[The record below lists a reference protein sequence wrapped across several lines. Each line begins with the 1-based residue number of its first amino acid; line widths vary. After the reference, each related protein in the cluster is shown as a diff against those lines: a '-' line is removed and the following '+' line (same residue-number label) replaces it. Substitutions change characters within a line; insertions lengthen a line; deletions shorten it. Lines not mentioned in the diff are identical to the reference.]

1 MNEEE
6 QSEWPYWKA
15 AISCLPSQ
23 EMRDAAWEFFVR
35 HLAQN
40 PKMADTFSGVILV
53 MQANGLYMLKV
64 PKLVHD
70 EALVPLGREVSRL
83 RDEMAGVGQSSR
95 GRSRSDTFAVC
106 EKARQVAEAA
116 ATAAKE
122 LDDAIRDGW
131 REVNTEKLAGRIQ
144 EEVETA
150 LLRPLAAQCRQ
161 VEEMTPAL
169 KDAADQLKES
179 ACKLRA
185 FHFKGIL
192 VVMLAACLVVMG
204 GCFSFGWWKLSRHYD
219 RMVDAALK
227 RILSVNA
234 GNQEAFTRLTE
245 INVPIRVLPVTDA
258 KKRTIS
264 RKFALVMDHAENVAI
279 EDIPDGKRAAIY
291 FEKASY

>member
-1 MNEEE
+1 MNE
-6 QSEWPYWKA
+6 QDEWPYWKA
-15 AISCLPSQ
+15 AISCLPTQ

-83 RDEMAGVGQSSR
+83 RDEMAETLSR
-95 GRSRSDTFAVC
+95 HAEVTKDTFAVC
-106 EKARQVAEAA
+106 EKTRQVAEAA
-116 ATAAKE
+116 AKAAKE
-122 LDDAIRDGW
+122 LDDAIRHGW
-131 REVNTEKLAGRIQ
+131 REVNTEKLAVRIQ
-144 EEVETA
+144 GELETA
-150 LLRPLAAQCRQ
+150 LLRPLVAQCRQ

-169 KDAADQLKES
+169 KDAADQLEES
-179 ACKLRA
+179 ARKLRS

-192 VVMLAACLVVMG
+192 AVMLAACLVVMG
-204 GCFSFGWWKLSRHYD
+204 GSFAYGWWNLSRHYD

-245 INVPIRVLPVTDA
+245 MNVPIRVLPVTDS
-258 KKRTIS
+258 KKQTIP
-264 RKFALVMDHAENVAI
+264 RKFALVMDHAEDVAV
-279 EDIPDGKRAAIY
+279 EDTPDGKRVAIY
-291 FEKASY
+291 FEKAAH

>member
-1 MNEEE
+1 MSE
-6 QSEWPYWKA
+6 QDEWPYWKA

-83 RDEMAGVGQSSR
+83 HDEMTVTVSR
-95 GRSRSDTFAVC
+95 HAEITRDAFAVC
-106 EKARQVAEAA
+106 EKTRQVAEAA
-116 ATAAKE
+116 AMAAKE
-122 LDDAIRDGW
+122 LDETIRDGW
-131 REVNTEKLAGRIQ
+131 KEVNTEKLAGRIQ
-144 EEVETA
+144 EELEAA

-161 VEEMTPAL
+161 MEEMTPAL
-169 KDAADQLKES
+169 RDAADQLKES
-179 ACKLRA
+179 ACKLRS

-192 VVMLAACLVVMG
+192 VVMLTACLVVMG
-204 GCFSFGWWKLSRHYD
+204 GSFAYGWWNLSRHYD
-219 RMVDAALK
+219 RMVNAALK

-245 INVPIRVLPVTDA
+245 MNVPIRVLPVTDS
-258 KKRTIS
+258 KKRTIP
-264 RKFALVMDHAENVAI
+264 RKFALVMDHAEDVAV
-279 EDIPDGKRAAIY
+279 EDTPDGKRVAIY

>member
-1 MNEEE
+1 
-6 QSEWPYWKA
+6 
-15 AISCLPSQ
+15 
-23 EMRDAAWEFFVR
+23 MRDAAWEFFVR

-64 PKLVHD
+64 PKLIHD

-83 RDEMAGVGQSSR
+83 RDEMAETVSR
-95 GRSRSDTFAVC
+95 HAKATKDTFAVC
-106 EKARQVAEAA
+106 EKTRQVTEAA
-116 ATAAKE
+116 VTVAKE
-122 LDDAIRDGW
+122 LGDAIRGGW
-131 REVNTEKLAGRIQ
+131 REVNTEKLAVRIQ
-144 EEVETA
+144 GELESAV
-150 LLRPLAAQCRQ
+150 LRPLVAQCRQ

-169 KDAADQLKES
+169 RNAADQLEES
-179 ACKLRA
+179 ARRLRA

-192 VVMLAACLVVMG
+192 AVMLAACVVVMG

-245 INVPIRVLPVTDA
+245 MNVPIRVLSVTDS
-258 KKRTIS
+258 KKRTIPL
-264 RKFALVMDHAENVAI
+264 KFALVMDHAEDVAV
-279 EDIPDGKRAAIY
+279 EDTPDGKRVAIY

>member
-1 MNEEE
+1 MNE
-6 QSEWPYWKA
+6 QDEWPYWKA
-15 AISCLPSQ
+15 AISCLPTQ

-83 RDEMAGVGQSSR
+83 RDEMAETLSR
-95 GRSRSDTFAVC
+95 HAEVTRDTFAVC
-106 EKARQVAEAA
+106 EKTRQVAETAA
-116 ATAAKE
+116 KAAKE
-122 LDDAIRDGW
+122 LDDAIRHGW
-131 REVNTEKLAGRIQ
+131 REVNTEKLAVRIQ
-144 EEVETA
+144 GELETA
-150 LLRPLAAQCRQ
+150 LLRPLVAQCRQ

-169 KDAADQLKES
+169 RDAADQLKES
-179 ACKLRA
+179 ASKLRA

-192 VVMLAACLVVMG
+192 AVMLAACLIVMG
-204 GCFSFGWWKLSRHYD
+204 GSFAYGWWNLSRHYD

-227 RILSVNA
+227 RILSVNT

-245 INVPIRVLPVTDA
+245 MNVPIRVLPVTDS
-258 KKRTIS
+258 KKQTIP
-264 RKFALVMDHAENVAI
+264 RKFALVMDHAEDVAV
-279 EDIPDGKRAAIY
+279 EDTPDGKRVAIY
-291 FEKASY
+291 FEKAAH

>member
-1 MNEEE
+1 MNE
-6 QSEWPYWKA
+6 QDEWPYWKA
-15 AISCLPSQ
+15 AISCLPTQ

-83 RDEMAGVGQSSR
+83 RDEMAESVNR
-95 GRSRSDTFAVC
+95 HAECTRDTLAVC

-122 LDDAIRDGW
+122 IDGAIRDGW
-131 REVNTEKLAGRIQ
+131 REVNAEKMAGRIQ

-150 LLRPLAAQCRQ
+150 LLRPLVAQCRQ

-169 KDAADQLKES
+169 RDAADQLKES
-179 ACKLRA
+179 ASKLRA

-192 VVMLAACLVVMG
+192 AVMLAAFLIVMG
-204 GCFSFGWWKLSRHYD
+204 GSFAYGWW
-219 RMVDAALK
+219 
-227 RILSVNA
+227 N
-234 GNQEAFTRLTE
+234 
-245 INVPIRVLPVTDA
+245 LPATMTA
-258 KKRTIS
+258 WWT
-264 RKFALVMDHAENVAI
+264 
-279 EDIPDGKRAAIY
+279 PP
-291 FEKASY
+291 